1 MLKED
6 SFVQRFLFDDLD
18 IRGAFVQ
25 LNDAWRKMVEGRQ
38 YARPVRTVLGE
49 MAAVAS
55 IMTGNLKQPG
65 RLTFQMQGHG
75 PLSLLVVDC
84 TETLNIRGYAK
95 GEDVPSDGA
104 LPSMVGDGR
113 LLLTYEV
120 NDQQQPYQSYVPVE
134 GETIAAVFEHYLAL
148 SEQQPAVL
156 ALACNGD
163 AAAGLF
169 LQKLPDADKRDEDGW
184 ARITQLAGT
193 VKPDELLSLDT
204 ETLLTRLFH
213 EEQVRVFEPRP
224 VIHHWPMDPEKI
236 ESMLLSLGRDEVQSI
251 LDEQGMIEIHDDLS
265 NHTYRY
271 DADDIEAL
279 FQGHIPP
286 TRH

>member
-25 LNDAWRKMVEGRQ
+25 LNGAWRKMVEGRQ
-38 YARPVRTVLGE
+38 YAPAVRSVLGE
-49 MAAVAS
+49 MTAVAS

-65 RLTFQMQGHG
+65 RLTFQIQGHG
-75 PLSLLVVDC
+75 PLNLLVVDC
-84 TETLNIRGYAK
+84 TETLNVRGYAK
-95 GEDVPSDGA
+95 GDNLPADAA
-104 LPSMVGDGR
+104 LPALVGDGR
-113 LLLTYEV
+113 LLMTYEV
-120 NDQQQPYQSYVPVE
+120 NDQQQPYQSFVPVE
-134 GETIAAVFEHYLAL
+134 GSTIAAVFEHYLAL
-148 SEQQPAVL
+148 SEQQPAAL
-156 ALACNGD
+156 MLACNGD
-163 AAAGLF
+163 TAAGLF
-169 LQKLPDADKRDEDGW
+169 LQKLPDADARDEDGW
-184 ARITQLAGT
+184 ARIKQLAST
-193 VKPDELLSLDT
+193 VKSDELLELDT

-213 EEQVRVFEPRP
+213 EEEVRVFEPRA
-224 VIHHWPMDPEKI
+224 VTHHWPMDPEKI
-236 ESMLLSLGRDEVQSI
+236 ESMLLSLGRDEVQSL

-271 DADDIEAL
+271 DAEDIEAL

>member
-1 MLKED
+1 MLRED
-6 SFVQRFLFDDLD
+6 SFVQRFLFDALD

-38 YARPVRTVLGE
+38 YAPAVRTVLGE
-49 MAAVAS
+49 MTAVAS
-55 IMTGNLKQPG
+55 MMTGNLKQPG

-84 TETLNIRGYAK
+84 TETLNVRGYAK
-95 GEDVPSDGA
+95 GDNVPADGA
-104 LPSMVGDGR
+104 LPAMVGDGR
-113 LLLTYEV
+113 LLMTYEV

-134 GETIAAVFEHYLAL
+134 GDTIAAVFEHYLAL
-148 SEQQPAVL
+148 SEQQPAML
-156 ALACNGD
+156 LLACNGD
-163 AAAGLF
+163 TAAGLF
-169 LQKLPDADKRDEDGW
+169 LQKLPDADRRDEDGW
-184 ARITQLAGT
+184 ARITQLANT
-193 VKPDELLSLDT
+193 VKLEELLTLDT

-213 EEQVRVFEPRP
+213 EEEVRLFDPRP
-224 VIHHWPMDPEKI
+224 VVHHWPMDPEKI
-236 ESMLLSLGRDEVQSI
+236 ESMLLSLGRDEVQAI

-279 FQGHIPP
+279 FKGHVPP